1 MNVIVFLFDTDTL
14 SLYQHD
20 HLHVLAALG
29 AHASD
34 EVVVSTIT
42 IDEQL
47 SGWFA
52 MTRAAR
58 KPAEHASASTFLIRM
73 VNSWKRFKLVPYSVG
88 AVQRFEQLLK
98 LRLNVGRYDLKIAA
112 IALELGATVVT
123 RNRRDFGR
131 VPGLL
136 IEDWSV

>member
-1 MNVIVFLFDTDTL
+1 MAVYLFDTDTL

-20 HLHVLAALG
+20 HPRVMAGLAA
-29 AHASD
+29 HAND
-34 EVVVSTIT
+34 EVVVCTVT

-52 MTRAAR
+52 MVRAAR
-58 KPAEHASASTFLIRM
+58 TPAEHESASTFLIRM
-73 VNSWKRFKLVPYSVG
+73 VNSWKRFKLVPYSTG
-88 AVQRFEQLLK
+88 AVGRFDRLVKLK
-98 LRLNVGRYDLKIAA
+98 LNDGRYDLRIAS

-131 VPGLL
+131 VPGLP